1 MNAQIAEQ
9 LESMHR
15 MLTKTREDVKGLRL
29 EVSVLHQALS
39 SGEDIPPPAEEKLP
53 PPIEDEMDVLSAKNI
68 RVGTKDLLEILQVS
82 DSTLKKWRKNGD
94 LPFEYLSRNH
104 VSYLLADVFEGI
116 KTGSVTCKGLKKITA
131 LERILIYSRS
141 IADLRSME

>member
-1 MNAQIAEQ
+1 
-9 LESMHR
+9 
-15 MLTKTREDVKGLRL
+15 
-29 EVSVLHQALS
+29 
-39 SGEDIPPPAEEKLP
+39 
-53 PPIEDEMDVLSAKNI
+53 MDVLSAKNI

-141 IADLRSME
+141 IADLRSLE